1 MTQNSNTES
10 KRSAMAYSP
19 EEGGMLDF
27 GRRLMEDA
35 TSMLGIDASTAA
47 RLIEPERV
55 VEVALPD
62 PRENGGIIRA
72 FRSQHS
78 SSRGPSKGG
87 VRMSDAVT
95 RAEVEA
101 LSLFMTL
108 KNSTVD
114 LPLGGGKGGI
124 VVDPKTLDDDQ
135 RRNVAASFARS
146 MSDLLGPD
154 RDVVGPDVGTGE
166 AEMDAIHEAWQQAR
180 GSEGSPSTG
189 KSVDAGGLEYRTGAT
204 ARGLDIVFATL
215 VEHLELSSSLRFSVH
230 GFGSVGR
237 AIAGHLTDRGHIL
250 VAASDSG
257 GAVINADGLD
267 LDELIKRKKDHG
279 SVSPDGKD
287 GASVLTVDCDLIVP
301 AALQGVIDEATA
313 KEVKASVVL
322 EGANGPTTW
331 AGNGVLKERGIT
343 VIPDILA
350 NAGGVSAS
358 FEEMTPPSERDDAE
372 VIDARFTERME
383 TASEQVWSEASDRS
397 IDLRSAAAVCAVQR
411 LMNAR

>member
-1 MTQNSNTES
+1 
-10 KRSAMAYSP
+10 
-19 EEGGMLDF
+19 MLDF
-27 GRRLMEDA
+27 GRRLMQEA
-35 TSMLGIDASTAA
+35 ASVLGIDASTAA
-47 RLIEPERV
+47 RLIEPDRV

-62 PRENGGIIRA
+62 PREGGGIIRA

-78 SSRGPSKGG
+78 SALGPSKGG

-114 LPLGGGKGGI
+114 LPLGGGKGGV
-124 VVDPKTLDDDQ
+124 VVDPKTLDDNQ
-135 RRNVAASFARS
+135 RAEVGAAFARN
-146 MSDLLGPD
+146 MAEVLGPD
-154 RDVVGPDVGTGE
+154 RDVVGPDVGTGQN
-166 AEMDAIHEAWQQAR
+166 EMDAIHHAWQEVR
-180 GSEGSPSTG
+180 GAEGSPATG
-189 KSVDAGGLEYRTGAT
+189 KSVEAGGLEYRTGAT

-215 VEHLELSSSLRFSVH
+215 IDHLERDSSLRFSVH

-237 AIAGHLTDRGHIL
+237 AIARHLTDRGHVL

-257 GAVINADGLD
+257 GAAIDADGLD
-267 LDELIKRKKDHG
+267 LDELIERKESEG
-279 SVSPDGKD
+279 SVSPDGGH

-313 KEVKASVVL
+313 REVKASIVL

-331 AGNGVLKERGIT
+331 SGNRVLNERGVT

-358 FEEMTPPSERDDAE
+358 FEEMTPPNERDETE
-372 VIDARFTERME
+372 VIDARFIERME
-383 TASEQVWSEASDRS
+383 TASEQVWAEASDRS
-397 IDLRSAAAVCAVQR
+397 IDLRTAAAVCALER
-411 LMNAR
+411 LIRAR

>member
-1 MTQNSNTES
+1 MTKNSSIES

-27 GRRLMEDA
+27 GRRLMQEAASLLD
-35 TSMLGIDASTAA
+35 IDAATAA

-62 PRENGGIIRA
+62 PREGGGIIRA

-78 SSRGPSKGG
+78 SARGPSKGG

-124 VVDPKTLDDDQ
+124 VVNPKTLDDSQ
-135 RRNVAASFARS
+135 RRAVAASFARS
-146 MSDLLGPD
+146 MAEVLGPD

-166 AEMDAIHEAWQQAR
+166 DEMDAIHKMWQEVR
-180 GSEGSPSTG
+180 GSKGSPSTG
-189 KSVDAGGLEYRTGAT
+189 KSVASGGLEYRTGAT

-215 VEHLELSSSLRFSVH
+215 AEHLELGSSLRFSVH

-237 AIAGHLTDRGHIL
+237 AIAGHLTDRGHVL
-250 VAASDSG
+250 VGASDSG
-257 GAVINADGLD
+257 GAVVDTDGLD
-267 LDELIKRKKDHG
+267 LDEIIDRKNNEG
-279 SVSPDGKD
+279 SVSFDGRNGD
-287 GASVLTVDCDLIVP
+287 SVLTMDCDLIVP

-313 KEVKASVVL
+313 KDVKASVVL

-331 AGNGVLKERGIT
+331 KGNSVLTERGIS

-358 FEEMTPPSERDDAE
+358 FEEMTPPGERDDVD
-372 VIDARFTERME
+372 VIDARFVERME
-383 TASEQVWSEASDRS
+383 TASEQVWTEASDRS
-397 IDLRSAAAVCAVQR
+397 IDLRTAAAVCAVER
-411 LMNAR
+411 LVRAR